1 MKKYI
6 SANIYGTSL
15 WRQYQDALL
24 KQNKLS
30 CKVEVTYPFTISIND
45 VMQQIKNVIVST
57 DLENSGFCKIKMDQ
71 DLGTI
76 EIQKIEL

>member
-1 MKKYI
+1 
-6 SANIYGTSL
+6 
-15 WRQYQDALL
+15 
-24 KQNKLS
+24 
-30 CKVEVTYPFTISIND
+30 
-45 VMQQIKNVIVST
+45 MQQIKNVIVST